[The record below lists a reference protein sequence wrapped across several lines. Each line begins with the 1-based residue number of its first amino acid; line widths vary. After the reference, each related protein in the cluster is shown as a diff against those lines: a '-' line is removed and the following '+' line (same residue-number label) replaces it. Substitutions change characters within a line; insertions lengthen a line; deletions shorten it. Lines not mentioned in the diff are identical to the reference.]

1 MNEDDYWVDALRN
14 HVYKATYDNHWT
26 WAIDKDLLTD
36 PALNMSQVYDMIRKL
51 DDFKRKDTE
60 MGYTFNRGYQYNDTR
75 GDEVAT
81 AVLEAYAKGISFEA
95 LLKKNTQVRIY
106 WSQIQSEKAA
116 KEKQRIKE
124 QERLAKLAEKRAL
137 EKAKKDEVLAKL
149 TDEELEAFGFMKNK
163 KKVTKR

>member
-1 MNEDDYWVDALRN
+1 MNDDWFNILRDYAYQRSVDSKLSTMDIYN
-14 HVYKATYDNHWT
+14 
-26 WAIDKDLLTD
+26 LLTQLQD
-36 PALNMSQVYDMIRKL
+36 NIRK
-51 DDFKRKDTE
+51 DND
-60 MGYTFNRGYQYNDTR
+60 MAYTYNSRSSWLQDTR

-81 AVLEAYAKGISFEA
+81 AVLEAYAKGIPFDT
-95 LLKKNTQVRIY
+95 LLKKNTQVRLY
-106 WSQIQSEKAA
+106 WKQILADKEH
-116 KEKQRIKE
+116 KEKQRIRE